1 MAGLRGSM
9 TVAGFAVAI
18 KLVKLWYLKK
28 IDNERL
34 EKAKLRAELETLKG
48 QLHPH
53 FMFNTLNSIYS
64 LALKK
69 SDYTP
74 DAILK
79 LSQLMRYILTECSNH
94 TIDLQKEVQVLHH
107 YLELEKTRFGER
119 LDISI
124 NILGDILN
132 NRIPPLL
139 LMPLLENSFK
149 HGASQMT
156 DRAWISMDLAVE
168 GSLLKF
174 KLINGKPDDEVSLK
188 ESSGVGL
195 KNVQR
200 RLELLYPN
208 AHELRI
214 SKDDDT
220 FVVVL
225 TVALDKI
232 KSPDS

>member
-1 MAGLRGSM
+1 
-9 TVAGFAVAI
+9 
-18 KLVKLWYLKK
+18 
-28 IDNERL
+28 
-34 EKAKLRAELETLKG
+34 
-48 QLHPH
+48 
-53 FMFNTLNSIYS
+53 
-64 LALKK
+64 
-69 SDYTP
+69 
-74 DAILK
+74 
-79 LSQLMRYILTECSNH
+79 
-94 TIDLQKEVQVLHH
+94 
-107 YLELEKTRFGER
+107 
-119 LDISI
+119 
-124 NILGDILN
+124 
-132 NRIPPLL
+132 L

-149 HGASQMT
+149 HGANQMT
-156 DRAWISMDLAVE
+156 EHAWISMDLAVE
-168 GSLLKF
+168 RSLLKF
-174 KLINGKPDDEVSLK
+174 KLINGKPNDATSFN